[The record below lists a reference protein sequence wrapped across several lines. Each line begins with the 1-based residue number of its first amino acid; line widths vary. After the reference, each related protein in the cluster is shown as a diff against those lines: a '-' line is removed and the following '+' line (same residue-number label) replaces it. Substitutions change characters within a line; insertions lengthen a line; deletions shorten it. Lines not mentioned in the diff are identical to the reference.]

1 MLERPYVKKTKMTC
15 VKFLIDTDG
24 PMSEIRPKT
33 SRFKRRPVH
42 TCGTYIC
49 WDDDEIDYNYY
60 ALQDLRRPAY
70 TLSGDRTQKQ
80 IDLAGVSV

>member
-1 MLERPYVKKTKMTC
+1 M
-15 VKFLIDTDG
+15 G
-24 PMSEIRPKT
+24 PCRNYDQISLVMRGGLFT
-33 SRFKRRPVH
+33 AR
-42 TCGTYIC
+42 GTYIC